1 MQLDT
6 YTSNRKKKYLVIF
19 CEKKEVKKTTNKMLA
34 HGCFVN
40 FDACVSLD
48 INSSNK
54 NNEQL

>member
-1 MQLDT
+1 MQLNT
-6 YTSNRKKKYLVIF
+6 STSNRKKKIF
-19 CEKKEVKKTTNKMLA
+19 SNFCKKEVKKTTNKMLA